1 MGAPLERAMTGDHL
15 AAVLAERVMHW
26 RVTPDRFLTGNRGW
40 LPRWRFQ
47 PTKNPKDA
55 FRLLEAVA
63 PQEYSVS
70 TGPNG
75 DFLVKVKIDGVTTQA
90 RDKSKPL
97 AICRAVAAAVGA
109 TVDL

>member
-1 MGAPLERAMTGDHL
+1 MERCNRCTNGSERMRKSGAAQIEAGDRGGRTRMGAPLERAMTGDHL

-70 TGPNG
+70 TH
-75 DFLVKVKIDGVTTQA
+75 
-90 RDKSKPL
+90 
-97 AICRAVAAAVGA
+97 
-109 TVDL
+109 